1 MRLAGATRDP
11 ASVGLAELSRYVS
24 FGASPRASISVILA
38 ARALAFVRGRDYALP
53 PDVADLALD
62 VLRHRLVLSY
72 EAMSD
77 EISADQIL
85 RRVMA
90 ALPVPDVAL
99 RTR

>member
-1 MRLAGATRDP
+1 
-11 ASVGLAELSRYVS
+11 VGLGDLARYVS
-24 FGASPRASISVILA
+24 FGASPRASISMILA

-53 PDVADLALD
+53 PDVTDLALD
-62 VLRHRLVLSY
+62 VLRHRIVLSY

-77 EISADQIL
+77 EIASDQIL

-99 RTR
+99 RMR